1 MTKVDGGGS
10 LGGTLKQTILQPVTG
25 GVKWTNEQLLGSDLA
40 DLFSE
45 MYGGDNYD
53 ANNPIINNQ
62 SITNEKYT
70 RMATVNAGLEID
82 ILKDLTF
89 RTSGSYMWQQVR
101 HDYWDNGNTKT
112 ASSNQSPYGRTMSF
126 SFTLNA

>member
-1 MTKVDGGGS
+1 
-10 LGGTLKQTILQPVTG
+10 
-25 GVKWTNEQLLGSDLA
+25 
-40 DLFSE
+40 

-101 HDYWDNGNTKT
+101 QDYWDNGNTKT
-112 ASSNQSPYGRTMSF
+112 ASSNQSPHGYG
-126 SFTLNA
+126 